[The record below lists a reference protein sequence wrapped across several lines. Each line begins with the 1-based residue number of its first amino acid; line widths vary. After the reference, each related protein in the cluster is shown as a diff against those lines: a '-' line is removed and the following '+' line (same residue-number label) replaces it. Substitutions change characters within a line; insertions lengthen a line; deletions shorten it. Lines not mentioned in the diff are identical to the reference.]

1 LKKRVSYTLFVLV
14 LLLAACERADLGI
27 MPTLAPT
34 HTPVPTQT
42 PTLAPTWTPTVTS
55 TPTPAPTATAT
66 PLPTATPLFGPGTP
80 TPETEGWLT
89 QRWTSASPD
98 GEWFAEVVVTLPFV
112 EQEAVSDVARTRLTV
127 TKSDGTVAWTPLDAW
142 SAYGLGFPVPG
153 NFRWTEDD
161 LYLSLRTT
169 PDGCSL
175 YGWEMALLRFDLEE
189 GALSEVVTDLPGA
202 PALSPDRERLAYLE
216 GTELVLRVLET
227 GEERRVG
234 FDPDHQS
241 WEAGNLTW
249 SPGGERL
256 AFAVV
261 QNACTALPERSAIW
275 TVDTEG
281 LVSTLAL
288 PAGEQRFRISSWA
301 DEETLFLVDA
311 QGQAWRLDLATS
323 DLVAVE

>member
-1 LKKRVSYTLFVLV
+1 MFIF
-14 LLLAACERADLGI
+14 LLAGCGQVDLGI

-34 HTPVPTQT
+34 RTPVPTQT
-42 PTLAPTWTPTVTS
+42 PTLAPTWTPTVTPTS
-55 TPTPAPTATAT
+55 TPAPTATST
-66 PLPTATPLFGPGTP
+66 PPPTATPLFAPGTP

-89 QRWTSASPD
+89 QRWTSASPN

-127 TKSDGTVAWTPLDAW
+127 TKSDGTVAWTPLDDW

-175 YGWEMALLRFDLEE
+175 YGWETALLRFDLEE

-227 GEERRVG
+227 GEERRIG
-234 FDPDHQS
+234 FDPAHDS

-261 QNACTALPERSAIW
+261 QNACTTLPERSAIW

-281 LVSTLAL
+281 LVSRLAL

-301 DEETLFLVDA
+301 DEETLFLIDSE
-311 QGQAWRLDLATS
+311 GQAWRLDLATS